1 MSYSYRPIMMLHL
14 QYSFVKDGD
23 KRTVPLSPL
32 FGTYGQDYEYDYD
45 NDYDYDYEYDYE
57 GYFVAFRCIPVHSGA
72 FRCIPVHFGAFRCAR
87 QDSEGSGANVNFLCL
102 PIAIG
107 VVLRYNST
115 DNRLVIPIC
124 EKHWFGFDEKRNE
137 VSYGELDSDHATDRI
152 H

>member
-1 MSYSYRPIMMLHL
+1 MIMIMIMNMIMNMIMSMIMSSIPLH
-14 QYSFVKDGD
+14 
-23 KRTVPLSPL
+23 
-32 FGTYGQDYEYDYD
+32 
-45 NDYDYDYEYDYE
+45 
-57 GYFVAFRCIPVHSGA
+57 FVAFRCT
-72 FRCIPVHFGAFRCAR
+72 R

-124 EKHWFGFDEKRNE
+124 EKHWFGFDKKRNE

>member
-1 MSYSYRPIMMLHL
+1 MLWKRAKKTGKKPVVN
-14 QYSFVKDGD
+14 VK
-23 KRTVPLSPL
+23 
-32 FGTYGQDYEYDYD
+32 
-45 NDYDYDYEYDYE
+45 
-57 GYFVAFRCIPVHSGA
+57 
-72 FRCIPVHFGAFRCAR
+72 
-87 QDSEGSGANVNFLCL
+87 FLCL

-124 EKHWFGFDEKRNE
+124 EKHWFGFDKKRNE